1 LRLYV
6 KRGLGVAKET
16 MLMAAKWLGAALLT
30 ALLCLQAHGQEV
42 KAGGITILTPWAR
55 ATPGGA
61 KVGGAYLE
69 IKAAQGAA
77 DRLVAAKSPLAG
89 KVEIHEHVHE
99 GDVMKM
105 RRVEGVAVAGGQSVI
120 FKPGGY
126 HLMLMDLTHGLKQ
139 GEKLP
144 LTLVFEKAGEVNV
157 EATIAPIGAMGPGAK
172 SSAPAAA
179 SGPPVKASS
188 GAHKH

>member
-6 KRGLGVAKET
+6 NRGLGVAKET
-16 MLMAAKWLGAALLT
+16 ILMAAKWLGAALLT
-30 ALLCLQAHGQEV
+30 GLLCLPAHGQDV
-42 KAGGITILTPWAR
+42 KAGGITIVTPWAR

-89 KVEIHEHVHE
+89 KVEIL
-99 GDVMKM
+99 K
-105 RRVEGVAVAGGQSVI
+105 Q
-120 FKPGGY
+120 
-126 HLMLMDLTHGLKQ
+126 GLKQ
-139 GEKLP
+139 GHP
-144 LTLVFEKAGEVNV
+144 PPPPPPPEKAGEVNV
-157 EATIAPIGAMGPGAK
+157 EATIAPIGAMGPDAK

>member
-1 LRLYV
+1 
-6 KRGLGVAKET
+6 
-16 MLMAAKWLGAALLT
+16 MAAKWLGAALLT
-30 ALLCLQAHGQEV
+30 GLLCLPAHGQDV
-42 KAGGITILTPWAR
+42 KAGGITIVTPWAR

-105 RRVEGVAVAGGQSVI
+105 RRVDGVAVAGGQSVT

-126 HLMLMDLTHGLKQ
+126 HLMLMDLKHGLKQ

-157 EATIAPIGAMGPGAK
+157 EATIAPIGAMGPDAK